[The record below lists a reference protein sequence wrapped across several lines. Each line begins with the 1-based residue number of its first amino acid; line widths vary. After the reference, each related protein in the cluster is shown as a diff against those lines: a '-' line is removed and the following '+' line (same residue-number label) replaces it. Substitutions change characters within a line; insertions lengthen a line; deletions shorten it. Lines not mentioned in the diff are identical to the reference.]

1 MRTILRFVHIE
12 YSDECVSISRDAML
26 QHTLCIGRGTIIG
39 PSAVV
44 RDSII
49 GKNCRIGANAVIIG
63 SSIGDNVRIETG
75 SIISESVIC
84 DDVLIKENSE
94 VQRNCVLS
102 YGVVIDRN
110 TIVCTDTRISL
121 VKPRAGDDIIGSDDE
136 ESAFGTSPG
145 YESTSGF
152 SECDE
157 GSHSVD
163 RIAGAAARAIA
174 SGGVPE
180 GPTDFDV
187 KVVGTMGAGYVWSK
201 RLDRDPISVS
211 RKSLAYDIEALALQE
226 NDIESHKFLAEEN
239 SLAAHAEEEPDQ
251 SDLEVCRS
259 IIYVHA
265 LQKCPF

>member
-1 MRTILRFVHIE
+1 
-12 YSDECVSISRDAML
+12 ML
-26 QHTLCIGRGTIIG
+26 QHTLCIGRGSIIG
-39 PSAVV
+39 PSAVI

-63 SSIGDNVRIETG
+63 SSIGDNVRVETG

-102 YGVVIDRN
+102 FGVVIGRN
-110 TIVCTDTRISL
+110 IVICTDTRISL
-121 VKPRAGDDIIGSDDE
+121 VKPRLGDDIIGSNDE
-136 ESAFGTSPG
+136 ESEFGTSPG
-145 YESTSGF
+145 HESTSGF

-163 RIAGAAARAIA
+163 RTAGAAARALA

-187 KVVGTMGAGYVWSK
+187 NVVGTMGAGYIWSK
-201 RLDRDPISVS
+201 RLEREPMLAS
-211 RKSLAYDIEALALQE
+211 RKSLAYDIEALTLQE
-226 NDIESHKFLAEEN
+226 NDIESHKYLAEES
-239 SLAAHAEEEPDQ
+239 SLAAHGEEDPDQ
-251 SDLEVCRS
+251 SDLEVC
-259 IIYVHA
+259 
-265 LQKCPF
+265 